1 MRQTSNPSLVK
12 TSANPSPIPSVAPVI
27 TAQHSP
33 DEFSELLYFLRMSF
47 KGISYRAT
55 FQMTETINFINL
67 NRSEYAIT
75 CQTNYVGL
83 RDKMYSKTIHILCK

>member
-12 TSANPSPIPSVAPVI
+12 TSANPRPIPSVAPVT

-33 DEFSELLYFLRMSF
+33 DEFSESPYFLRMSF
-47 KGISYRAT
+47 KGISYRET
-55 FQMTETINFINL
+55 FQTTKTINFINR

-75 CQTNYVGL
+75 CQKNCVGL
-83 RDKMYSKTIHILCK
+83 RDKMYSKTIHIWCK